1 MLNKWVVCKCE
12 GDLSQHL
19 IVVNF
24 LEIVYHFSEVK
35 RFQSVTSCLTNP
47 SKIWS
52 YVYDPCSP
60 LIVLLVDQPRLLQ
73 EVFLNIRSEK
83 QDNKTINL
91 KSWSFLTKKHKAFVS
106 GLSPSHGA
114 ALLVVHLDEFAKAT
128 GVVVV
133 GRLRISKCLK
143 GKTRRRGE
151 IRNKH
156 PLRKTRWRPHSI
168 YHTRRWMM
176 ADIF

>member
-83 QDNKTINL
+83 QDNKMINL
-91 KSWSFLTKKHKAFVS
+91 KSWSFLTKTQSICFWS
-106 GLSPSHGA
+106 LTLSRCHSLGSSPGWICQSDWSCCCGPSSRFQMPEGE
-114 ALLVVHLDEFAKAT
+114 DE
-128 GVVVV
+128 
-133 GRLRISKCLK
+133 
-143 GKTRRRGE
+143 KT
-151 IRNKH
+151 
-156 PLRKTRWRPHSI
+156 W
-168 YHTRRWMM
+168 W
-176 ADIF
+176 D